1 MALQD
6 NSKQSK
12 WPFLIYS
19 ILTLYYFG
27 AIVFTYFIDYSTF
40 GNVHEHFHDFMNLT
54 IRIREIG
61 FIPPAILMLLST
73 FSLLR
78 FNQMD
83 FPRWAIWA
91 SIALAIIS
99 VATSLFVVFPIYLDM
114 GSLGFNIETHQKL
127 LSSSINFQI
136 IPSIFQCL
144 ILVGLLNIFFKET
157 KPVRRW
163 LFIVIY
169 FVTFYTLGFAMFD
182 TTEAPIWLS
191 VGEKDWMAYRH
202 SGTLGFGGFALI
214 YLLPGV
220 LPMLLMIPLF
230 WLRPKSIPL
239 FLPVVRF
246 IFSLIILYVS
256 ATYFGPKIQFE
267 LDKAYSRSLI
277 NDYWPRNYGRYS
289 LSVITFILTAWMFLK
304 IDRNKIKPEQIMI
317 EN

>member
-1 MALQD
+1 MENLNK
-6 NSKQSK
+6 NSLSQSK
-12 WPFLIYS
+12 WSFLIYS

-27 AIVFTYFIDYSTF
+27 AIVFTYFFDYTTF

-83 FPRWAIWA
+83 FPRWTILA
-91 SIALAIIS
+91 SIGLAIIS
-99 VATSLFVVFPIYLDM
+99 VATSLFVIFPIYLDM

-127 LSSSINFQI
+127 LSSSMNFQI
-136 IPSIFQCL
+136 IPSIIQCL
-144 ILVGLLNIFFKET
+144 ILVGLLNVYFKET
-157 KPVRRW
+157 KPLRRW
-163 LFIVIY
+163 LFIVI
-169 FVTFYTLGFAMFD
+169 FVVTFYTFGFAMFD

-202 SGTLGFGGFALI
+202 SGTLGFGGFTAI

-220 LPMLLMIPLF
+220 LTMFLMIPLF

-239 FLPVVRF
+239 YLPVIRF
-246 IFSLIILYVS
+246 IISMIILFVS
-256 ATYFGPKIQFE
+256 ATYFAPKIQFE
-267 LDKAYSRSLI
+267 LDKGYSLSLI
-277 NDYWPRNYGRYS
+277 NDYWFRQYGRYS
-289 LSVITFILTAWMFLK
+289 LAVITFILTAWMFLK
-304 IDRNKIKPEQIMI
+304 IDRNKIQ
-317 EN
+317 

>member
-1 MALQD
+1 MTSQD
-6 NSKQSK
+6 NSKHSK
-12 WPFLIYS
+12 WSFLIYS

-27 AIVFTYFIDYSTF
+27 AIVFTYFFDYPTF
-40 GNVHEHFHDFMNLT
+40 GNVHEHFHEFMDLT

-83 FPRWAIWA
+83 FPRWAILA
-91 SIALAIIS
+91 SIGLAIIS
-99 VATSLFVVFPIYLDM
+99 VATSLFVVFPVYLGM
-114 GSLGFNIETHQKL
+114 GSHGFNIETHQKL
-127 LSSSINFQI
+127 LSSSMNFQI

-144 ILVGLLNIFFKET
+144 ILLGLMNVFFKET

-169 FVTFYTLGFAMFD
+169 FITFYTAGFAMFD
-182 TTEAPIWLS
+182 TTEVPIWLS

-202 SGTLGFGGFALI
+202 SGTLGFGGFAAI

-220 LPMLLMIPLF
+220 LPMYLTILLF

-239 FLPVVRF
+239 YLPVIRF
-246 IFSLIILYVS
+246 IISMIILFVS
-256 ATYFGPKIQFE
+256 ATYFAPKIQFE
-267 LDKAYSRSLI
+267 LDKGFSRLLI
-277 NDYWPRNYGRYS
+277 DEYRFRQFGRYS
-289 LSVITFILTAWMFLK
+289 LGVITFILTAWMFLK
-304 IDRNKIKPEQIMI
+304 IDRNRIKQ
-317 EN
+317 